1 MSMGTLSRPL
11 TDTIA
16 NPHKYRDA
24 TSFPSRLLR
33 TLERD
38 AVPAV
43 IVAAF
48 AVVLAEGLPKVLNQ
62 DGWLSLLSGR
72 EISRHGLPSA
82 DHLTTWSAG
91 ERWIDQQWLGH
102 LGIYGLYAL
111 GGVRLLLVSHGL
123 LAIAT
128 FALAVIG
135 ARRLGGTPRATADV
149 AVAAFLPV
157 VITISELRT
166 QLPGSTLFVL
176 VLWLL
181 IGQSRAPSRRIYLVF
196 PLLAVW
202 ANVHGSV
209 VLGAGL
215 TILAGL
221 VFAWEQ
227 VRTSAESRLRRW
239 QARSL
244 ALVAGPIACVFAS
257 PYALSLV
264 GYYHRTLL
272 NGSFGKFVTEW
283 RPTTLSAANVPV
295 FLIAGVGLWLLG
307 RAGARVSLF
316 ERLAFA
322 AIVPGAFLALRNIGF
337 LALVALLVLPRVLD
351 GILPRR
357 KPVGASPVQLGLAVA
372 TFAGA
377 GIAAVALYGAPGRVF
392 AERYPSRAS
401 ETVARALESDPK
413 AHVFADEHF
422 ADWLLFRIPSARGRV
437 AFDARFE
444 LLSKAQL
451 QRLSRW
457 ASESTDHWRA
467 AAAGNSIVVVYRL
480 NDKRKTAA
488 IVRSGGRVLYS
499 DHQVAVLAV
508 PPGFGTTLSG

>member
-1 MSMGTLSRPL
+1 MSMRTVPRPL

-16 NPHKYRDA
+16 SANKYRDA
-24 TSFPSRLLR
+24 TPFPSRLLR

-48 AVVLAEGLPKVLNQ
+48 AVVLTAGLPKVLNQ
-62 DGWLSLLSGR
+62 DGWLALLSGR

-82 DHLTTWSAG
+82 DQLTMWSAG

-111 GGVRLLLVSHGL
+111 GGVRLLLICHGL
-123 LAIAT
+123 LAVGT
-128 FALAVIG
+128 FALAVVG
-135 ARRLGGTPRATADV
+135 ARRLGGSPGATAL
-149 AVAAFLPV
+149 VAAAAFFP
-157 VITISELRT
+157 IISTISELRT
-166 QLPGSTLFVL
+166 QLPGSMLFLL
-176 VLWLL
+176 VVWLL
-181 IGQSRAPSRRIYLVF
+181 IGEGRAPSRRVYLVF
-196 PLLAVW
+196 PLLVIW

-215 TILAGL
+215 TVLAGL

-227 VRTSAESRLRRW
+227 LRDTAESRLPGWRI
-239 QARSL
+239 RSIT
-244 ALVAGPIACVFAS
+244 LVAGAIACVFAS
-257 PYALSLV
+257 PYGLSLV
-264 GYYHRTLL
+264 DYYHRTLL

-283 RPTTLSAANVPV
+283 RPTTLSAGNVPV
-295 FLIAGVGLWLLG
+295 FLIACVGLWLLG

-316 ERLAFA
+316 ERLAFV

-337 LALVALLVLPRVLD
+337 LGLVALLVLPLVVD
-351 GILPRR
+351 GVIPRR
-357 KPVGASPVQLGLAVA
+357 KPAGPSPVRLGLAIA
-372 TFAGA
+372 TAAGA
-377 GIAAVALYGAPGRVF
+377 GIAAVALFGAPGRAF
-392 AERYPSRAS
+392 ADRYPPVAR
-401 ETVARALESDPK
+401 ETVARALERDPK

-444 LLSKAQL
+444 LLSKTQL
-451 QRLSRW
+451 ERLYRW
-457 ASESTDHWRA
+457 AAESTDHWRA
-467 AAAGNSIVVVYRL
+467 AAAGNSIVVVYRPH
-480 NDKRKTAA
+480 DKRKTAA

-499 DHQVAVLAV
+499 DREVAVLAV
-508 PPGFGTTLSG
+508 PPTFGQTLSR

>member
-1 MSMGTLSRPL
+1 MSMGTLPRPL

-16 NPHKYRDA
+16 NTHEYREA

-33 TLERD
+33 ALERD
-38 AVPAV
+38 AVPGV

-48 AVVLAEGLPKVLNQ
+48 AVVLTEGLPKVLNQ

-72 EISRHGLPSA
+72 EIIRHGLPST
-82 DHLTTWSAG
+82 DHLTVWSAG

-111 GGVRLLLVSHGL
+111 GGVRLLLVCHGL

-128 FALAVIG
+128 FALAVTA
-135 ARRLGGTPRATADV
+135 ARQLGGSPRSTAYV

-157 VITISELRT
+157 AITISELRT

-181 IGQSRAPSRRIYLVF
+181 IGQSRTPSRRVYLVF

-202 ANVHGSV
+202 ANVHGSI

-215 TILAGL
+215 TMLAGL
-221 VFAWEQ
+221 VLAWEQ
-227 VRTSAESRLRRW
+227 IRTSPESRMQRW
-239 QARSL
+239 WARSL
-244 ALVAGPIACVFAS
+244 ALIVGPVACVFIS
-257 PYALSLV
+257 PYGLSLV

-283 RPTTLSAANVPV
+283 RPTTFSAANFPV

-316 ERLAFA
+316 ERLAFI

-337 LALVALLVLPRVLD
+337 LGLVAMLVLPRVVD
-351 GILPRR
+351 GVLPRR
-357 KPVGASPVQLGLAVA
+357 KPTGPSPVQLGLAVA

-377 GIAAVALYGAPGRVF
+377 GIAAVALF
-392 AERYPSRAS
+392 
-401 ETVARALESDPK
+401 
-413 AHVFADEHF
+413 
-422 ADWLLFRIPSARGRV
+422 
-437 AFDARFE
+437 
-444 LLSKAQL
+444 
-451 QRLSRW
+451 
-457 ASESTDHWRA
+457 
-467 AAAGNSIVVVYRL
+467 
-480 NDKRKTAA
+480 
-488 IVRSGGRVLYS
+488 
-499 DHQVAVLAV
+499 
-508 PPGFGTTLSG
+508 

>member
-1 MSMGTLSRPL
+1 MSMGTLPRPL

-16 NPHKYRDA
+16 NTPKYRDA

-82 DHLTTWSAG
+82 DHLTMWSAG

-111 GGVRLLLVSHGL
+111 GGVRLLLICHGL

-128 FALAVIG
+128 FALAVIA
-135 ARRLGGTPRATADV
+135 ARRLGGSPRATAYV

-157 VITISELRT
+157 IITISELRT
-166 QLPGSTLFVL
+166 QLPGSMLFVL

-181 IGQSRAPSRRIYLVF
+181 IGQSRAPSRRAYLVF

-215 TILAGL
+215 TMLAGL

-227 VRTSAESRLRRW
+227 VRTSPESRMRRW
-239 QARSL
+239 RARSL

-316 ERLAFA
+316 ERLAFV

-337 LALVALLVLPRVLD
+337 LALVALLVLPRVVD
-351 GILPRR
+351 GVLPRR
-357 KPVGASPVQLGLAVA
+357 KPAGPSPVQLGLAIA

-444 LLSKAQL
+444 LLSKVQL

-508 PPGFGTTLSG
+508 PPALARR